1 MIFKDN
7 KEIEYIHHADRN
19 GVVRDITYV
28 YKCGKVIWE
37 LIVGFIF
44 SKDGYSLMSK
54 DGYVL
59 KAKDQ

>member
-7 KEIEYIHHADRN
+7 KEIENIHYVDKH
-19 GVVRDITYV
+19 GIVRDITYV
-28 YKCGKVIWE
+28 YNKGKVVWE
-37 LIVGFIF
+37 LIVGFLF